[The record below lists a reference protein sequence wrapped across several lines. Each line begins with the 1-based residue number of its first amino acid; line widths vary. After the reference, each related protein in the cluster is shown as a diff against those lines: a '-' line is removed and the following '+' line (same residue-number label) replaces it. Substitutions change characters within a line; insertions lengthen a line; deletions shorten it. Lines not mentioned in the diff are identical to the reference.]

1 MSKLC
6 LSTYLNVLKIY
17 ENPQFSGLN
26 KILNALVNSI
36 CITPETIP
44 DYEVSK
50 IKAGKK
56 NIAGHV
62 MDQILANIAA
72 PSYLDN
78 SKRELYPLL
87 NPSKLTDIAKVL
99 AVIIQDDPDIK
110 EDCRIDYVG
119 NTKKNELININS
131 NEFDLIAG
139 IFLYVLKCTDNVHT
153 EEFASEINEEFCNRA
168 IEKYDTTY
176 QSLSKENISL
186 GTLWHSDIS
195 SQAKKFC
202 RTYESSIEL
211 LPLCQIANIINPDRS
226 HANEMYST
234 YCDCSEGLR
243 NQIMSDH
250 NIPIIQVDDKYD
262 LYNLLGNFVNDIEK
276 YKLASEN
283 KTYAF
288 TQYVPRS
295 LDYKEKTPNSIN
307 PPIFPVMPSR
317 ILPNRTAS
325 FLSQSIND
333 YLYYKD
339 KGGKLPVPFDWM
351 WENLDLATC
360 FEEELIFWLNLFI
373 VSSCYDIQ
381 AQNKTEP
388 KDFID
393 IPNIEYAK
401 TIEDLHFLAL
411 LLLYDTYLNK

>member
-26 KILNALVNSI
+26 KILNALINSI

-56 NIAGHV
+56 NIAGYV
-62 MDQILANIAA
+62 MDKIPANIDST
-72 PSYLDN
+72 SYLDN
-78 SKRELYPLL
+78 AKRTLYRLL
-87 NPSKLTDIAKVL
+87 NPSKLNDIAKVL
-99 AVIIQDDPDIK
+99 AVIIQEDPDIK

-119 NTKKNELININS
+119 NTKKNGLTNINN
-131 NEFDLIAG
+131 NEFDLITG
-139 IFLYVLKCTDNVHT
+139 IFLYILKCTDNVHT
-153 EEFASEINEEFCNRA
+153 EKYASEITIEFCNSA
-168 IEKYDTTY
+168 IEKYELTI
-176 QSLSKENISL
+176 QSLSKENISV
-186 GTLWHSDIS
+186 GTIWLSDCP

-202 RTYESSIEL
+202 RTYEDSIEL

-234 YCDCSEGLR
+234 YCDCSEELR

-250 NIPIIQVDDKYD
+250 NIPIIQVDYKYD
-262 LYNLLGNFVNDIEK
+262 LYSLLGNFVNDFKK
-276 YKLASEN
+276 YKFASEN
-283 KTYAF
+283 KTYVF

-295 LDYKEKTPNSIN
+295 VDYKEKTPNSIN

-317 ILPNRTAS
+317 ILPNRTTS
-325 FLSQSIND
+325 FLSQSVND

-339 KGGKLPVPFDWM
+339 KGGKFPVPFDWM
-351 WENLDLATC
+351 WESLNLATC

-381 AQNKTEP
+381 AQNKTDQ
-388 KDFID
+388 KDCID